1 MTYSKREFQRN
12 YDLSFWVSCSFE
24 TALAIVVARAQ
35 EGLTPAE
42 KVKAYRTIYCP
53 AQEIHLQSRECQSGF
68 VPSPSASRRAKSIEE
83 VLGWLV
89 R

>member
-1 MTYSKREFQRN
+1 MFPWIRATRAGCSDPAPQSGSPMTYSKREFQRN

-24 TALAIVVARAQ
+24 TALARAVARAQ

-53 AQEIHLQSRECQSGF
+53 AQEIHL
-68 VPSPSASRRAKSIEE
+68 V
-83 VLGWLV
+83 
-89 R
+89 